1 MPQQPHRDP
10 VHPDVQYPQK
20 HAEGSHSRAGKV
32 MIARSKLGSA
42 PRAQQRQGAPPL
54 VPSALD
60 LPLFEDLLPQMRLVR
75 DLLSA
80 LACTY
85 PIRRTRELTRM

>member
-1 MPQQPHRDP
+1 MPRQPHRDP
-10 VHPDVQYPQK
+10 VQPD
-20 HAEGSHSRAGKV
+20 RAGKV

-42 PRAQQRQGAPPL
+42 PRAQQRQGVPPL

-85 PIRRTRELTRM
+85 PIRRTRKLTRMKW